1 MCPTRP
7 RSTSPPPPVDATAR
21 DTADVAARDA
31 ADVAARGDA
40 DAASPPNAAPAPS
53 RPRLPLVALTRPR
66 CPRCGGARL
75 RRYRSV
81 TDQGDG
87 TTLSWVKCRADECG
101 HRFRLLLE

>member
-1 MCPTRP
+1 MMHPQ
-7 RSTSPPPPVDATAR
+7 SPNETQHHDAH
-21 DTADVAARDA
+21 D
-31 ADVAARGDA
+31 AARGDA
-40 DAASPPNAAPAPS
+40 GATSPPNTAPASS

>member
-7 RSTSPPPPVDATAR
+7 CSTHDEEPLPQGPPHAPL
-21 DTADVAARDA
+21 TADDA
-31 ADVAARGDA
+31 VRGDA
-40 DAASPPNAAPAPS
+40 DATTPPDAAPASS

-87 TTLSWVKCRADECG
+87 TTLSWVKCRADDCG